1 MVTLMDD
8 AFLQDLDPS
17 PSLFPRGEFASVDG
31 DGDDSGGFVPGV
43 AGSVF
48 ALSPGLVSSGSVCAS
63 AAPEAG
69 AGGAG
74 GCRVFSSPVIAC
86 SPLLGPGGTAVCGA
100 AQAEEEPAG
109 GGGGESEENAEEEGE
124 EDAEENE
131 EEEDDASLT
140 QKELEMK
147 RQAGC
152 VWIPVAV
159 LRRLDRAALRARQAA
174 LPCGALTAGQRA
186 VLEWQRQRVKNRE
199 GAAHNRARARALRDA
214 AARREAETAALR
226 AELARLRAENAA
238 LRAALARVHA
248 VHAPVAP
255 PVAAPVPVAHAASY
269 TPVHAPAARKRPRLR
284 TPALFFFG
292 MLALLVLVAQLT
304 VLEARTNPASAHP
317 LARTFRVPP
326 TNATEPIG
334 A

>member
-63 AAPEAG
+63 VTPEEASVP
-69 AGGAG
+69 G

-100 AQAEEEPAG
+100 VQREEEPAG
-109 GGGGESEENAEEEGE
+109 GGGSGESEEN
-124 EDAEENE
+124 EENE
-131 EEEDDASLT
+131 DAEEDDASLT

-159 LRRLDRAALRARQAA
+159 LRRMDRAALRARQAA

-199 GAAHNRARARALRDA
+199 GAAHNRARARALRDD

-238 LRAALARVHA
+238 LRAALARVGA